1 MYLAIEIT
9 AVLITALSV
18 YLSVK
23 ENIWSWPTA
32 IAGVLLFVAVFFHSK
47 LYADMS
53 LQFIYAAISI
63 YGWYEWLHGG
73 SNKSVLKVS
82 SASTT
87 TLVIGAIITAIA
99 ILPIG
104 YMFQRYTDA
113 SLPFADSS
121 LVAFS
126 LFAQFLMA
134 KKYIENWYFWIL
146 VDVFYVP
153 LYSYKQLYP
162 TAALY
167 LAFIPLCVAGLMEW
181 RKSMALAFSG
191 RS

>member
-1 MYLAIEIT
+1 MYFFAIRNCGRRLKATSDES
-9 AVLITALSV
+9 AKGSEASV
-18 YLSVK
+18 YRW
-23 ENIWSWPTA
+23 NMYPMGR
-32 IAGVLLFVAVFFHSK
+32 IAMA
-47 LYADMS
+47 
-53 LQFIYAAISI
+53 
-63 YGWYEWLHGG
+63 
-73 SNKSVLKVS
+73 
-82 SASTT
+82 
-87 TLVIGAIITAIA
+87 AIA

-126 LFAQFLMA
+126 LLPQFLMA

-181 RKSMALAFSG
+181 RKSMAAATVIA
-191 RS
+191 

>member
-1 MYLAIEIT
+1 EIA

-53 LQFIYAAISI
+53 LQFIYAVISI
-63 YGWYEWLHGG
+63 YSWYEWLHGG
-73 SNKSVLKVS
+73 SNRTQLKVS
-82 SASTT
+82 
-87 TLVIGAIITAIA
+87 IITAIA

-104 YMFQRYTDA
+104 YMFQRYPDA

-134 KKYIENWYFWIL
+134 KKYIENWY
-146 VDVFYVP
+146 
-153 LYSYKQLYP
+153 
-162 TAALY
+162 
-167 LAFIPLCVAGLMEW
+167 
-181 RKSMALAFSG
+181 
-191 RS
+191 

>member
-1 MYLAIEIT
+1 VYLAIEIA

-53 LQFIYAAISI
+53 LQFIYAVISI

-73 SNKSVLKVS
+73 SNRTQLKVS
-82 SASTT
+82 SAPVA
-87 TLVIGAIITAIA
+87 TLVIGSIITAIA

-181 RKSMALAFSG
+181 RKSMAAATVIA
-191 RS
+191 